1 MTLPLRT
8 NRSNRRPAPARAPFE
23 SEDSEYDPFPHEV
36 TVARRRV
43 LRAAM
48 RDLLVRGGAVSG
60 VVVGF
65 LWALQRPDPAPPA
78 ACKATGSDAIGQCFG
93 DGLVATLMP
102 YILAMGAGA
111 IAGAMIGMLL
121 STLLVGR
128 KRSEKAAMRTA
139 TATSAPVGRHGRW
152 ITARYDG
159 ECRGCGSS
167 ISTGDRIFHRP
178 GHTLCAACH

>member
-1 MTLPLRT
+1 MRG
-8 NRSNRRPAPARAPFE
+8 
-23 SEDSEYDPFPHEV
+23 
-36 TVARRRV
+36 
-43 LRAAM
+43 AA
-48 RDLLVRGGAVSG
+48 ASG

-78 ACKATGSDAIGQCFG
+78 ACKQAAGDGIGQCFG

-111 IAGAMIGMLL
+111 IAGAAIGVLL
-121 STLLVGR
+121 STAVMGR
-128 KRSEKAAMRTA
+128 KRAINTA
-139 TATSAPVGRHGRW
+139 TRSAAATSAPVVRNGRW

-167 ISTGDRIFHRP
+167 ITAGDRIFHRP
-178 GHTLCAACH
+178 AHTLCAACGEFQSSNAVAGART